1 MSRTIEQIVN
11 QQILRWT
18 EEQRLA
24 RRSTHTAH
32 VARPRPVICISREF
46 GSLGGEIGKM
56 AAEQLGFSF
65 YAQEL
70 VDEIA
75 KQAHVRRKVVESL
88 DERIQNGIAE
98 WVSERMAGGVFAPS
112 DYLRNLTQV
121 VLTLGRHG
129 QCVIVG
135 RGAHVILDRQW
146 TLRVRCIASL
156 EWRVEQIQR
165 RDRLSA
171 TEARTKVLRVDEERS
186 LFYRRHFNVDITDPR
201 QFDLLLN
208 PETLTLAT
216 CAELIVS
223 AFQARFAEAEAPQS
237 RVASNA
243 SSRPMWGETA

>member
-24 RRSTHTAH
+24 RRSTHTAR
-32 VARPRPVICISREF
+32 VAQPRPVICISREF

-56 AAEQLGFSF
+56 AADQLSFSF

-88 DERIQNGIAE
+88 DERVQSGIAE
-98 WVSERMAGGVFAPS
+98 WVSERMAGGLFAPS

-129 QCVIVG
+129 RCVLVG
-135 RGAHVILDRQW
+135 RGAHVILDRRW
-146 TLRVRCIASL
+146 TLRVRCIAQL
-156 EWRVEQIQR
+156 DWRVEQIQR

-171 TEARTKVLRVDEERS
+171 SEARAKILRVDEERCQ
-186 LFYRRHFNVDITDPR
+186 FYRRHFNVDITDPR

-208 PETLTLAT
+208 AETLTLET
-216 CAELIVS
+216 CAELMVG
-223 AFQARFAEAEAPQS
+223 AFQARFREADAPESQIARTDS
-237 RVASNA
+237 Q
-243 SSRPMWGETA
+243 RPAWGRTA